1 MPKLPFPPPPKLNP
15 APKRPGEGNGKTSP
29 LDTAAEAGISA
40 VDWIDERTQLSGAA
54 RWLMY
59 RKVPKGTNWFYTL
72 GTATMFAFL
81 NQAVTGVFL
90 AMYYDPSPTRAYES
104 ARYITNEAF
113 LGEFVR
119 GMHKWGSSVMV
130 ILIFL
135 HMARTFF
142 FGAYKYPRELNWV
155 IGVVLVILTFV
166 MALTG
171 YLLPFDQRSLWATV
185 VANNITASG
194 PLVGPYL
201 GDFLRAGPEFG
212 ATTLSRFYSIHM
224 LLVPGRSPR
233 SSGRTCTSWPSS
245 GPRRRRGC
253 APRSTRSSSRSAR
266 DSASLLGRRCRRA
279 PRRVLAMN
287 KVEKE
292 AYLREY
298 SVLKAQGKP
307 FFPYAVAKDGLMA
320 CVVMLAIILLSLTL
334 GAELGPKAD
343 PTTTTYTPR
352 PEWYFFFLF
361 ELLRV
366 IKPPSLVAL
375 ATIGIPTICMIL
387 LFLLPFYD
395 RGPERRPE
403 RRPIAT
409 TAGIFVIAAMGYLT
423 YLGAAAGPPT
433 QIDEP
438 TPARIK
444 AMGPEML
451 AKYEKGKQVV
461 AQSGCLACHKIGENG
476 NSGPGPPLTE
486 IGSRLPS
493 QAIARTLVNPT
504 APMPSFVGLQKT
516 SPDKFDALVTYVS
529 QLKG

>member
-1 MPKLPFPPPPKLNP
+1 
-15 APKRPGEGNGKTSP
+15 
-29 LDTAAEAGISA
+29 
-40 VDWIDERTQLSGAA
+40 
-54 RWLMY
+54 
-59 RKVPKGTNWFYTL
+59 
-72 GTATMFAFL
+72 
-81 NQAVTGVFL
+81 
-90 AMYYDPSPTRAYES
+90 
-104 ARYITNEAF
+104 
-113 LGEFVR
+113 
-119 GMHKWGSSVMV
+119 
-130 ILIFL
+130 
-135 HMARTFF
+135 
-142 FGAYKYPRELNWV
+142 
-155 IGVVLVILTFV
+155 
-166 MALTG
+166 
-171 YLLPFDQRSLWATV
+171 
-185 VANNITASG
+185 
-194 PLVGPYL
+194 
-201 GDFLRAGPEFG
+201 
-212 ATTLSRFYSIHM
+212 
-224 LLVPGRSPR
+224 
-233 SSGRTCTSWPSS
+233 
-245 GPRRRRGC
+245 
-253 APRSTRSSSRSAR
+253 
-266 DSASLLGRRCRRA
+266 
-279 PRRVLAMN
+279 MN
-287 KVEKE
+287 KAEKE

-307 FFPYAVAKDGLMA
+307 FFPYAVAKDSVMA

-476 NSGPGPPLTE
+476 NAGPGPPLTE
-486 IGSRLPS
+486 IGARLPS

-504 APMPSFVGLQKT
+504 APMPSFAGLEKS